1 MISIDK
7 FSFKYI
13 GILISLVML
22 IFIFRIQLP
31 ITKSGI
37 LLILL
42 MYFFFF
48 QLCRFQ
54 ILIGK
59 ILTVKYTHILII
71 HMEIFVLLF
80 I

>member
-1 MISIDK
+1 MISIDT

-42 MYFFFF
+42 MYFFF

>member
-42 MYFFFF
+42 MYFFF